1 MTTKAVLLCGGLATR
16 LLPITKSIP
25 KEMLPILNRPAIDY
39 CIEDLKKNGINN
51 ILIVLGR
58 NKETLENYFD
68 RNIELEQ
75 RLQRENKQEQ
85 LKLISEQHTDVN
97 ITFIR
102 QIDPTGTGYA
112 TNLAK
117 EFVGSDSFVLLFPD
131 DIIIGNS
138 LCKQLLSVHNQ
149 TGGNVIP
156 LKRININECNKYG
169 MVGITNENN
178 NFKVTQFVEKPT
190 IEQTPSDICYT
201 GGGLFTPEI
210 FDYLADCPIHENGEK
225 YLTDTF
231 GHLSAKNSLYGIE
244 IKGTRLDIGTPLGFL
259 QSNIL
264 AGLNSP
270 DTRNEIIKFIKSLD
284 I

>member
-39 CIEDLKKNGINN
+39 CIEDLKKNGITN

-75 RLQRENKQEQ
+75 RLQKENKQEQ

-102 QIDPTGTGYA
+102 QIDPKGTGYA

-117 EFVGSDSFVLLFPD
+117 EFVGSDNFVLLFPD
-131 DIIIGNS
+131 DIIIGDS
-138 LCKQLLSVHNQ
+138 LCKQLLTVHNQ

-156 LKRININECNKYG
+156 VKRININECNKYG
-169 MVGITNENN
+169 MVGITTENN
-178 NFKVTQFVEKPT
+178 NLKVTQFVEKPT
-190 IEQTPSDICYT
+190 IDETPSDVCYT

-210 FDYLADCPIHENGEK
+210 FDYLADCQTHENGEK

-231 GHLSAKNSLYGIE
+231 SHLSAKNSLYGIE

-270 DTRNEIIKFIKSLD
+270 DSRNEIIKFIKSLN